1 MDDREKRL
9 QRLGG
14 LSLMRVKALGRELH
28 RDDRGVSLVELI
40 VTITISTI
48 VLAVIITAIV
58 QFYALTRWGNA
69 QLLLENDFQ
78 TANLWLGRDAAEAAS
93 FTPGSSLTYGTF
105 HWADGSNQFRYA
117 YDPGTQALTREHL
130 QGGSSVSV
138 ITAARHVAAQGDVS
152 FSVSGSL
159 VTVSLTL
166 TEGDVT
172 ETRTYYYSM
181 RSP

>member
-1 MDDREKRL
+1 
-9 QRLGG
+9 
-14 LSLMRVKALGRELH
+14 MRVKALGRELH

-93 FTPGSSLTYGTF
+93 FTSGSGLTYGTF
-105 HWADGSNQFRYA
+105 HWADGSGR
-117 YDPGTQALTREHL
+117 
-130 QGGSSVSV
+130 
-138 ITAARHVAAQGDVS
+138 
-152 FSVSGSL
+152 
-159 VTVSLTL
+159 
-166 TEGDVT
+166 
-172 ETRTYYYSM
+172 
-181 RSP
+181 RSPASTCRGARPSPSSRPPGMWRRKEM